1 MDVRA
6 GPHYIKPMLRMLPV
20 LCLLAVGLLLP
31 AAAWAEQDSLLPA
44 RPLEPAQPALRGMS
58 PQLRQRGPVMTPSEA
73 ARQVQRRHGGRVL
86 SVQPDGAGYSVKV
99 LKDGEVRIFQVQ
111 P

>member
-1 MDVRA
+1 MI
-6 GPHYIKPMLRMLPV
+6 PI
-20 LCLLAVGLLLP
+20 LCLFAVGLLLP
-31 AAAWAEQDSLLPA
+31 THARTEQDSLLPG
-44 RPLEPAQPALRGMS
+44 RPLDQVQPTLRGMS
-58 PQLRQRGPVMTPSEA
+58 PQLRQRGPLMTPSEA

-86 SVQPDGAGYSVKV
+86 SVQPDGAGYRVKV